1 MIRLP
6 VLECRM
12 RRLTLAET
20 LCLVALEGLVIAA
33 TVLRWPS

>member
-12 RRLTLAET
+12 RRLSFTEVLR
-20 LCLVALEGLVIAA
+20 LVALELLVVTA

>member
-6 VLECRM
+6 VFECRM
-12 RRLTLAET
+12 RRLSFAEV
-20 LCLVALEGLVIAA
+20 LCLVALELLVVAA

>member
-12 RRLTLAET
+12 RRLSLVEL